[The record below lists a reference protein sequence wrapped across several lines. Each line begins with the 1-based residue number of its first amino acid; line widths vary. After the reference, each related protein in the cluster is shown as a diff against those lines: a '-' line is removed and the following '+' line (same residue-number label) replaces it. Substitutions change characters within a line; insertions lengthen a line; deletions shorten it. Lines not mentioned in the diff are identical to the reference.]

1 MLLLAREIM
10 ASQQEYELFDPWK
23 YVKQD
28 YSTVDAF
35 HRHSLQLL
43 HEFYE
48 TYGSPP
54 AGLKVLEFGTGPI
67 IIYEIS
73 TSLYASEIVLS
84 EYTEKNRKALQKWL
98 DGDPDTPNWSPFFEY
113 VVQELEGRSKEEV
126 ALREKKLRQVVK
138 AVIPCDIR
146 KDTPVE
152 SAYQGPYD
160 VVFTCQCLE
169 CACGS
174 LEEFSGAVSKL
185 AKLVKPGGKLV
196 IVTVDGAGDTFF
208 YMVGDEKFF
217 GISIREET
225 MTTVLQKEGFHEITI
240 KSQHRD
246 SPGITVENDP
256 PEYCDWQTKRFVI
269 ATKIK

>member
-84 EYTEKNRKALQKWL
+84 EYTDKNRKALQKWL
-98 DGDPDTPNWSPFFEY
+98 DDDPDTLKWSPFFEY
-113 VVQELEGRSKEEV
+113 VVQELEGKSKEEV
-126 ALREKKLRQVVK
+126 VLREEKLRQVVK
-138 AVIPCDIR
+138 AVIPCDIH

-152 SAYQGPYD
+152 PAYQGPYD

-196 IVTVDGAGDTFF
+196 IVTTVGAGDTFF
-208 YMVGDEKFF
+208 YMAGDKKYF
-217 GISIREET
+217 GISIGEET
-225 MTTVLQKEGFHEITI
+225 VTAILQQEGFHDITI

-246 SPGITVENDP
+246 APGITVVNDP
-256 PEYCDWQTKRFVI
+256 PEDGNWQTKFFFI
-269 ATKIK
+269 GTKIK